1 MTLTNIVPAL
11 FLRCSYVVPRCTF
24 RAVQK
29 VLVVEDDDLIASS
42 LVRALTAK
50 GYAADSAR
58 SLAEAEIKKD
68 CDLILC
74 DLTLPDGDG
83 LDFISRMSLVCP
95 HIPVI
100 ALTARINEADIV
112 AGLSRRAID
121 YIAKP
126 FRLEELMARIEA
138 QLRRHS
144 VLAQVRSTSLRVGDG
159 FIEIESRR
167 VVVGSQEV
175 ELSPKEFDLLHR
187 LASSAGKVVRRD
199 DLTQSRTCGTTIGGD
214 QRRPSTS
221 M

>member
-100 ALTARINEADIV
+100 ALTA
-112 AGLSRRAID
+112 
-121 YIAKP
+121 
-126 FRLEELMARIEA
+126 
-138 QLRRHS
+138 
-144 VLAQVRSTSLRVGDG
+144 
-159 FIEIESRR
+159 
-167 VVVGSQEV
+167 
-175 ELSPKEFDLLHR
+175 
-187 LASSAGKVVRRD
+187 
-199 DLTQSRTCGTTIGGD
+199 
-214 QRRPSTS
+214 
-221 M
+221 